1 MRMRIAA
8 AAAAASVAGLATAGT
23 ATVYTDMATFMA
35 NVQMGSYTNDF
46 TGVPTG
52 SVPDLSFG
60 PVNGYSYIIDAV
72 GGGSGNLFNDP
83 GLISTDS
90 ALDSIVVS
98 FTGAPVTAVG
108 GNFWASDI
116 SFLPTGTGITINLSD
131 GTNVS
136 YTSTG
141 PSDFRGFIS
150 DVAITS
156 ITIDAPEAGLANA
169 WATMDNL
176 TVGAA
181 IPAPGAAAV
190 LGLAGL
196 AAARRRR

>member
-1 MRMRIAA
+1 MLRFAA
-8 AAAAASVAGLATAGT
+8 AVGALSVAGLATAGT
-23 ATVYTDMATFMA
+23 ATVFTDMASFMA
-35 NVQMGSYTNDF
+35 NVQMGSYTNNF
-46 TGVPTG
+46 ATVPTG
-52 SVPDLSFG
+52 AQPALNFG
-60 PVNGYSYIIDAV
+60 PVNGFAYTVSAA
-72 GGGSGNLFNDP
+72 GAGSNQLFNDP
-83 GLISTDS
+83 GIISTDS
-90 ALDSIVVS
+90 ALDSIVVT

-108 GNFWASDI
+108 GNFWATDI
-116 SFLPTGTGITINLSD
+116 SFFPTGTGITINLSD
-131 GTNVS
+131 GTNIS

-156 ITIDAPEAGLANA
+156 MTIDAPDVPGNA

-181 IPAPGAAAV
+181 VPAPGAVAV

-196 AAARRRR
+196 AGVRRRR

>member
-1 MRMRIAA
+1 MLRLAA
-8 AAAAASVAGLATAGT
+8 AVGALSVAGLATAGT
-23 ATVYTDMATFMA
+23 ATVYTDLVSFMA
-35 NVQMGSYTNDF
+35 NVQAGSFSNGFDT
-46 TGVPTG
+46 VPVG
-52 SVPDLSFG
+52 DAGPSLNFG
-60 PVNGYSYIIDAV
+60 PVNGYAYTVSATN
-72 GGGSGNLFNDP
+72 GGTLFNDP
-83 GLISTDS
+83 GIVSTNTATDALLIT
-90 ALDSIVVS
+90 

-116 SFLPTGTGITINLSD
+116 IFLPTGSDITINLSD

-141 PSDFRGFIS
+141 PNDFRGFIS

-156 ITIDAPEAGLANA
+156 MTIDAPDVPGNA

-176 TVGAA
+176 VVGAA

-196 AAARRRR
+196 AGIRRRR

>member
-1 MRMRIAA
+1 MLRLAA
-8 AAAAASVAGLATAGT
+8 AVGALSVAGLATAGT
-23 ATVYTDMATFMA
+23 ATVFTDVASFMA
-35 NVQMGSYTNDF
+35 NVQMGSFTNDF
-46 TGVPTG
+46 ATAPVGASGP
-52 SVPDLSFG
+52 LNFG
-60 PVNGYSYIIDAV
+60 PVNGFAYTVGAV
-72 GGGSGNLFNDP
+72 GAGTNQLFNDP
-83 GLISTDS
+83 GIISTDS
-90 ALDSIVVS
+90 ALDAIVVT

-116 SFLPTGTGITINLSD
+116 NFFPTGTDITISLSD

-141 PSDFRGFIS
+141 PNDFRGFIS

-156 ITIDAPEAGLANA
+156 MTIDAPEGLGNA

-176 TVGAA
+176 IVGAA
-181 IPAPGAAAV
+181 VPAPGAVAV

-196 AAARRRR
+196 AGIRRRR

>member
-1 MRMRIAA
+1 MLRLAA
-8 AAAAASVAGLATAGT
+8 AVGALSVAGLASAGT
-23 ATVYTDMATFMA
+23 ATVFDNAAAFNA
-35 NVQMGSYTNDF
+35 NVQMGFYFENFD
-46 TGVPTG
+46 
-52 SVPDLSFG
+52 SVFPGAAPSLDFG
-60 PVNGYSYIIDAV
+60 PVNGYSYTVGTQAGAV
-72 GGGSGNLFNDP
+72 SGLFNDL
-83 GLISTDS
+83 GFISTDNE
-90 ALDSIVVS
+90 ADSIVVT

-108 GNFWASDI
+108 GNFWATDI
-116 SFLPTGTGITINLSD
+116 SFNPTGTDITINLSD

-156 ITIDAPEAGLANA
+156 IQIDAPGTAFA

-181 IPAPGAAAV
+181 VPAPGAVAV

-196 AAARRRR
+196 AGIRRRR